1 MMTERV
7 PVVERILGANERLAA
22 DNRARLDAAGAV
34 SYTHLDVYKRQ
45 LRSGPLPSH
54 LRATRSGASIR
65 SPPQPIHESSSSP

>member
-22 DNRARLDAAGAV
+22 DNRARLDAAGVFSLNFLASPGAV

-45 LRSGPLPSH
+45 QQHYGNSELARNRGRSGDYP
-54 LRATRSGASIR
+54 AS
-65 SPPQPIHESSSSP
+65 